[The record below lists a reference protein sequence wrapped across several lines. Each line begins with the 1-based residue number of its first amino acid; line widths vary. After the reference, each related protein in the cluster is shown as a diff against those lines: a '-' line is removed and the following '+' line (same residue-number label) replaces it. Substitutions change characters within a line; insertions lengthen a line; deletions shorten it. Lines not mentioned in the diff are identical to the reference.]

1 MADLGRHARGGD
13 HELAGPARGVRVH
26 EDHVGAVAERD
37 LLAVAVDGVDALRDR
52 QALAGERRLRH
63 FERRRVQEP
72 SVRGDDVARLDR
84 DDVAGHELV
93 GRDLGELAVAPNL
106 RLDDHHLL
114 QRGDCCSRLSFLVQA
129 EHGVENGEEE
139 QHEAGAVL
147 AQRDDAAHACN
158 EQHDLHRVVVL
169 ADERVPARLGRRFGE
184 LVRAVLRLP

>member
-1 MADLGRHARGGD
+1 MADLGRHSGRRD
-13 HELAGPARGVRVH
+13 DELSGPARRVRVH
-26 EDHVGAVAERD
+26 EDHVGPVTQGNV
-37 LLAVAVDGVDALRDR
+37 LAVHRVDPLGHGN
-52 QALAGERRLRH
+52 ALAGERGLGN
-63 FERRRVQEP
+63 FERGCMEKPPV
-72 SVRGDDVARLDR
+72 GGHDVTGLDR

-169 ADERVPARLGRRFGE
+169 ADERVPARLGLRFGE